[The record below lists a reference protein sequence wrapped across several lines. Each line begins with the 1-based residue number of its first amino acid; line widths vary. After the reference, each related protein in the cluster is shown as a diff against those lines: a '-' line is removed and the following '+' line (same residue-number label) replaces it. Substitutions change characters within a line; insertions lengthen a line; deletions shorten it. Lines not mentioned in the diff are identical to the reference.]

1 MMFKLKG
8 YDWYGCLSYP
18 FFFIVFLLLAFSII
32 SVMEFKRFKR
42 KGLIFNNNSIGL
54 GLELRIGKKIKVF
67 RIERL
72 SKVDKTFDF
81 LIYDGPKTINGSLK
95 KQIVDFLEK
104 RDADYSFFDGEPKV
118 WKKIKG

>member
-1 MMFKLKG
+1 MKIAIYALK
-8 YDWYGCLSYP
+8 YNEKVKSAL
-18 FFFIVFLLLAFSII
+18 VTLTNFLI
-32 SVMEFKRFKR
+32 
-42 KGLIFNNNSIGL
+42 NNKADIYVDYSL
-54 GLELRIGKKIKVF
+54 HKKIIDLKEF
-67 RIERL
+67 DSTRDKL
-72 SKVDKTFDF
+72 FSYNNLNKTFDF